1 VEEAMS
7 EMLVQLT
14 AEQLR
19 ELVRSAVRDE
29 LRDRPVK
36 AKPTVLDSDEAAD
49 FLRLPVDTLRKRVRA
64 GEIPSFKIGSL
75 LRFRV
80 AELEQWI
87 ADQKGS
93 R

>member
-1 VEEAMS
+1 MS